1 MKSLSKIIKSS
12 RVKIGDER
20 LLIPATI
27 TINQDAYLDL
37 KHQASRYS
45 GDQASRYSGEQS
57 GAFEEGSESHGWHHS
72 AHSGGSDQMVDIQ
85 QEIESML
92 EQAQKDVNALLAD
105 AQVSAHR
112 IESEAIDQAKVL
124 FEKTKQEA
132 YEQGLKD
139 GFMEG
144 QNSAEHLI
152 QEALAIK
159 EDWLE
164 KRLQMVAV
172 LEKESIQL
180 VLASLEK
187 ILGET
192 YQTPEYVEQLIRV
205 GMSNMAYTE
214 SVVIRVSER
223 DYNYAFALKEKVLAM
238 AENIDTLEIKA
249 DYALKPGQVYIETQ
263 TGVIDASIQTQLD
276 QIRDLF
282 EALLVSD

>member
-27 TINQDAYLDL
+27 TINQDAFFDL
-37 KHQASRYS
+37 KGHGSRHSGERASRHS
-45 GDQASRYSGEQS
+45 GDEDTHGED
-57 GAFEEGSESHGWHHS
+57 GTETHGWQNDTHTIH
-72 AHSGGSDQMVDIQ
+72 ANQMSQ
-85 QEIESML
+85 SELEIDSMMA
-92 EQAQKDVNALLAD
+92 QAQEDVNSLLAD
-105 AQVSAHR
+105 AQTSAHR
-112 IESEAIDQAKVL
+112 IESEAIDQAKAL

-132 YEQGLKD
+132 YDQGLND
-139 GFMEG
+139 GFLEG
-144 QNSAEHLI
+144 QNKAEQLI

-159 EDWLE
+159 ADWHE
-164 KRLQMVAV
+164 KRENMLRV

-180 VLASLEK
+180 VLDSLEK

-192 YQTPEYVEQLIRV
+192 YQTPEYVEKLIRV

-223 DYNYAFALKEKVLAM
+223 DYNYAFALKDKVLAM

-263 TGVIDASIQTQLD
+263 AGVIDVGIQTQLD
-276 QIRDLF
+276 QVKELF